1 MTSPDRMLERE
12 RHRLILK
19 TAEERSVVS
28 VIDLC
33 ELLGASEATIRRDVV
48 SMADRGEI
56 RRVRGGVE
64 ALRPRYQP
72 HLVGTPLVLSLDMQV
87 AQKRAI
93 AREAAGLIAPGESIV
108 IGGGSTTFCMAE
120 FLEHAELDILTNS
133 FPLIAHL
140 IGHSRNRVTV
150 PGGTVYREQG
160 IVLSPFD
167 SDVARHFCGRTMFT
181 GCYGLNRFGLME
193 NDPLIVQSHHRL
205 LASAERVVVLA
216 DSRKLRQHSSM
227 IVIPLSR
234 IAVIVTDSEA
244 SPQELEPFRA
254 AGIEI
259 VQAQVED
266 TISTVV

>member
-1 MTSPDRMLERE
+1 MLERE
-12 RHRLILK
+12 RHRLIRK

-28 VIDLC
+28 VPDLC

-48 SMADRGEI
+48 AMADRGEI

-64 ALRPRYQP
+64 ALLPRYQP
-72 HLVGTPLVLSLDMQV
+72 HLVGTPLVLSLESHI

-93 AREAAGLIAPGESIV
+93 AREAVRLIEPGESII
-108 IGGGSTTFCMAE
+108 IGGGSTSFCMAE
-120 FLEHAELDILTNS
+120 FLEQAELDILTNS
-133 FPLIAHL
+133 FPLAAHL
-140 IGHSRNRVTV
+140 VAHSRNRITM

-167 SDVARHFCGRTMFT
+167 SDVTRNFWGRTLFT
-181 GCYGLNRFGLME
+181 GCYGLNRFGLTE
-193 NDPLIVQSHHRL
+193 NDPLIVQAHNKL

-227 IVIPLSR
+227 IAIPLAR
-234 IAVIVTDSEA
+234 IGVIVTDNEA
-244 SPQELEPFRA
+244 RAQELEPFRA

-259 VQAQVED
+259 IQAAAEEQAARDVA
-266 TISTVV
+266 

>member
-1 MTSPDRMLERE
+1 MLERE
-12 RHRLILK
+12 RHRLIFK

-33 ELLGASEATIRRDVV
+33 ELLGVSEATIRRDVV
-48 SMADRGEI
+48 SMSDRGEI

-72 HLVGTPLVLSLDMQV
+72 HLVGTPLVLSLDVQV

-93 AREAAGLIAPGESIV
+93 ARAAAALIQPGESIV
-108 IGGGSTTFCMAE
+108 VGGGSTTFRLAE
-120 FLEHAELDILTNS
+120 FLEHTELDILTNS
-133 FPLIAHL
+133 FPLISHL
-140 IGHSRNRVTV
+140 VGNSRNRVTV
-150 PGGTVYREQG
+150 PGGTVYREQS

-167 SDVARHFCGRTMFT
+167 GDVAGHFCGRTMFT

-193 NDPLIVQSHHRL
+193 NDPLIVQSHNRL
-205 LASAERVVVLA
+205 LACAERVVVLA

-227 IVIPLSR
+227 LVIPLSR
-234 IAVIVTDSEA
+234 VAVIVTDGEA

-254 AGIEI
+254 AGIDVI
-259 VQAQVED
+259 QAQIED
-266 TISTVV
+266 DEDRISDVA